1 MNLPSSSAGQAMTIN
16 ANTLRADQPGVT
28 DETLTFNGAAELDGR
43 FIVYSGAGDDTITGS
58 AGNDTIY
65 GAGGADMLTGGGG
78 NDVFAYMNAAHS
90 TSAERDQIL
99 DFTLG
104 DLINLTSIDADTAT
118 GGNQA
123 FAFIGT
129 AAFSNVAGELR
140 FENAGGANWLV
151 QGDVNGD
158 GTSDF
163 EILVT
168 VSDADPITSADF
180 ML

>member
-1 MNLPSSSAGQAMTIN
+1 
-16 ANTLRADQPGVT
+16 
-28 DETLTFNGAAELDGR
+28 
-43 FIVYSGAGDDTITGS
+43 
-58 AGNDTIY
+58 
-65 GAGGADMLTGGGG
+65 
-78 NDVFAYMNAAHS
+78 MNAAHS